1 MSDALVRQLPPEA
14 LDLINDPRAA
24 DLKYNGPG
32 LPNARRVLRP
42 ADPPVAGE
50 SRYVILS
57 PVLPDSSNAR
67 VEWVNKVPDAYS
79 LADRGLDILRGQRP
93 RFREE
98 GSKPQAPPDAWDYL
112 GVLIASSQ
120 VAEIM
125 SRYDP
130 GIQTVPVDWTFADGG
145 RLDGYVFLD
154 VHRAV
159 AAYDYRRSEVLVE
172 CDQTHKFIAD
182 LGMARALRRD
192 LDPTL
197 HAFREAF
204 KLGEIFVSRDLAAAL
219 TDAGLQI
226 DFIDP
231 ATMSSV

>member
-1 MSDALVRQLPPEA
+1 MTDDLLRQLPPEA
-14 LDLINDPRAA
+14 LELLDDPRTA

-32 LPNARRVLRP
+32 LPNARSVLRP

-50 SRYVILS
+50 SRYVIFS
-57 PVLPDSSNAR
+57 PVVPESSNAR
-67 VEWVNKVPDAYS
+67 VDWVNKVPNAYA
-79 LADRGLDILRGQRP
+79 LAHRGLDMLRAERP

-98 GSKPQAPPDAWDYL
+98 GRKPEVPPDAWDYL
-112 GVLIASSQ
+112 GVLIASPQ
-120 VAEIM
+120 VADIM
-125 SRYDP
+125 TRYEP
-130 GIQTVPVDWTFADGG
+130 AIQTVPIDWTFADGG
-145 RLDGYVFLD
+145 KLDGYVFLD

-159 AAYDYRRSEVLVE
+159 AAYDYKRSEVLVE
-172 CDQTHKFIAD
+172 RDQTHKFIAD

-192 LDPTL
+192 LDPAL